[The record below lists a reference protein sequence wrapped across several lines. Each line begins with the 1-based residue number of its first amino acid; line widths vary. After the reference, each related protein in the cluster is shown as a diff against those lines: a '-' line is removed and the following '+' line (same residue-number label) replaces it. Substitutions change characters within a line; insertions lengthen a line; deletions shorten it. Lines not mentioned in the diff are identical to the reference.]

1 MRINPEDYLTD
12 IKKAARQVAA
22 DYGGRFEADDIAQA
36 IIIDMMTNPTRYNKI
51 GGSLFFEI
59 LKRAG
64 KRFCVEES
72 AHFLVF
78 ASQHTYSTEEIK
90 KLLPDYYTT
99 EVWPNGLSQ
108 PILDDFESVEEFQ
121 DELEEWN
128 NATQLVIDMM
138 DLEFAI
144 EKISQAQRKV
154 VEKKYRDRQKLES
167 KYERNK
173 HSEAVRFIAYH
184 VNSRATARIKG
195 MNHEGPGARKA
206 LSNSRSIAITA
217 NHSEQDGSVGSD
229 VVVKDAAA
237 SLEWYQRRNHP
248 INRPSKHVVNSPWRK
263 IEK

>member
-1 MRINPEDYLTD
+1 MKINPEDYLTE
-12 IKKAARQVAA
+12 IRKAARQVAA
-22 DYGGRFEADDIAQA
+22 DYGGRFDADDIAQA
-36 IIIDMMTNPTRYNKI
+36 IIMDMMTNPTRYNKI

-78 ASQHTYSTEEIK
+78 ASQYTYSTEDVK
-90 KLLPDYYTT
+90 ALLPQYYTA

-108 PILDDFESVEEFQ
+108 PLLDDYETVEEFQ

-138 DLEFAI
+138 DIDFALD
-144 EKISQAQRKV
+144 KISLAQRKV
-154 VEKKYRDRQKLES
+154 VEKKYRDGQRLES

-173 HSEAVRFIAYH
+173 HSEAVRFLAYH
-184 VNSRATARIKG
+184 VNSRATARMKG
-195 MNHEGPGARKA
+195 GNHEGPGARQVI
-206 LSNSRSIAITA
+206 SNAQSIAVTA
-217 NHSEQDGSVGSD
+217 NQRDDSA
-229 VVVKDAAA
+229 VKDANA

-248 INRPSKHVVNSPWRK
+248 LDRPSKHVVNSPWRK
-263 IEK
+263 NA